1 MGSIPI
7 QHSKAPATYPASP
20 SFLRIEGISFPPL
33 SKLRDPVRLRA
44 LMRTGLL
51 STERE
56 PVLDRLSRL
65 AARLL
70 GTQIAAVTLLDDTHQ
85 WIKANVGLS
94 RDVMTTPVGE
104 SYCQFTVSRGEPF
117 VVSDSRKNQYVAELP
132 FTTSGAIGSYLGC
145 PLILRDGQAVGALC
159 VADAEPRAWSAEQV
173 EILRELSVAAVAE
186 IELRSALAES
196 ASRTREAEAA
206 RKALEESQR
215 SLRDSEARFRRLADA
230 AFEGVGVNDG
240 KMFREVNRAMAG
252 LFGYTVEEMV
262 GMNPLLCIAPE
273 GQEHVLGVMREGA
286 QTYETTGLRKSG
298 ERFHLE
304 VRVSVVEE
312 NGQMLRICTARDVTV
327 QKTTERSLAERA
339 DEMAS
344 LSRLDELTGLSNR
357 RGFLEQGRK
366 LLAEAERG
374 QMPTPLVFFID
385 VDGMKPVNDDLG
397 HEEGDRLLRDV
408 ADLLRA
414 TFRGYD
420 LLARLGGDEFAVL
433 AACGEATGAA
443 VAARLRAKIDQ
454 HNERAGRRYQV
465 SVSVGEA
472 VHTPG
477 RSVDELLAEAD
488 ERMYRVKRAS
498 GKVRG
503 GAKLS
508 A

>member
-1 MGSIPI
+1 M
-7 QHSKAPATYPASP
+7 
-20 SFLRIEGISFPPL
+20 
-33 SKLRDPVRLRA
+33 RLRS

-51 STERE
+51 NSDRE

-70 GTQIAAVTLLDDTHQ
+70 GTPIAAVTLLDDTHQ
-85 WIKANVGLS
+85 WIKANVGMGS
-94 RDVMTTPVGE
+94 DVMTTPVSE

-117 VVSDSRKNQYVAELP
+117 VVSDSRKNRYVAELP
-132 FTTSGAIGSYLGC
+132 FTTSGAIGAYVGC

-196 ASRTREAEAA
+196 ASRTREAESA

-240 KMFREVNRAMAG
+240 KMFREVNRAMAE

-273 GQEHVLGVMREGA
+273 GQEHVLAVMREGA

-304 VRVSVVEE
+304 VRVRVVEE
-312 NGQMLRICTARDVTV
+312 NGRTIRISTARDVTV
-327 QKTTERSLAERA
+327 QKTTERSLVERA

-366 LLAEAERG
+366 LIADAEQG
-374 QMPTPLVFFID
+374 STLTPLVFFID
-385 VDGMKPVNDDLG
+385 VNGMKPVNDDLG

-420 LLARLGGDEFAVL
+420 LIARLGGDEFAVL
-433 AACGEATGAA
+433 AACGEEAGAT
-443 VAARLRAKIDQ
+443 VAARLQTKIDR
-454 HNERAGRRYQV
+454 HNERANRRYQV
-465 SVSVGEA
+465 SVSVGQA
-472 VHTPG
+472 AHRAG

-488 ERMYRVKRAS
+488 ERMYSVKRAS
-498 GKVRG
+498 GSGRSRV
-503 GAKLS
+503 AAATPS